1 MITGVKAHVQA
12 IMTRGFLSDESGKII
27 TVSTANFNLVRGA
40 KKSSQLTLSQ
50 DQSAAVAH
58 RGSPLVIQ
66 GGPGTGKTTVLV
78 EAALARITEG
88 QNPDSI
94 LLLTFG
100 RERASELR
108 DAIALRTT
116 KTMFE
121 PLARTF
127 HSLAFSIVK
136 MKAEKSDPEPILL
149 SGPEQESYIK
159 ELLAGDIEDGYKEWP
174 EDLHAAL
181 TTNGFARELRDLI
194 LRASERG
201 ISPAQL
207 EQLGIAEGEK
217 YWFAAAKFWQR
228 YLNSMVMR
236 EIGANDSKMRIDP
249 SELVS
254 RATVHLHN
262 NPDVLAKLRAR
273 FSTIMVDEFQESD
286 PAQRALLATLVGADV
301 IICADADSAVGRFR
315 GADPDGLS
323 AALDPFRAHEIVL
336 TTVYRSGSK
345 IFEVGH
351 AYVQGFRGSPITR
364 KRSCGSD
371 NTGVVALHRFRSG
384 AEEAAFIAHQF
395 RSAHLREGISYSD
408 MAVILRSPG
417 LTASALRRAFSYV
430 GIPVAS
436 QLQALAG
443 NPAIAPFLLL
453 ARVAIK
459 AQPLNL
465 DTAERL
471 LMSEFGGADSISL
484 RRIRRAMIAAR
495 ADGDDR
501 SGTQLLLDAI
511 NKSEIFI
518 EGADSVARVHELLEK
533 ARAVARN
540 KKATADE
547 LLWAIWSNAVASNGQ
562 KLADTWR
569 TQSLRPGVRGAAA
582 DRDLDAMMQ
591 LFESAARY
599 SERFPLSGPAA
610 FIAEIATEDIAGDV
624 ITAKGVRP
632 DFVEILTVHSAKGRE
647 WDVVAVAGLQEGTWP
662 NLKQRSSLLGAER
675 LVERQRN
682 PDIPRD
688 QLDIIAAN
696 GLMQDEERLFHV
708 AITRA
713 RGSLFITAVQREDEE
728 PSQFFEAVEVMVNK
742 SDTDEPVLTDVPRP
756 ITAPALV
763 AELRSQLHGAKAQD
777 AAGILKSLS
786 ESGIYLADT
795 QSWVGSVP
803 LSSDLPVI
811 DAEKEVVVSPS
822 GAESFVECGVK
833 WFLQNNGGSDGDSTA
848 QVLGSA
854 IHAFAAKMV
863 QEPGTSKADLIAN
876 LESSWKLI
884 DPDSGW
890 VSASH
895 CESAV
900 TMLEKF
906 VDYHSKTTRTVV
918 DAEMRFDIPLG
929 RARIKGSVDR
939 LEVEAD
945 GRLFIIDFKTGSS
958 VISVKDAKENLQ
970 LASYQVG
977 IAEGGFT
984 QGTISAG
991 AELVYLGTDAAGA
1004 TIRSQHT
1011 VDVEATKTKLN
1022 EIADGMGAATFFAT
1036 INKRCKGCP
1045 VRKSCPVQSDGRT
1058 VIS

>member
-1 MITGVKAHVQA
+1 
-12 IMTRGFLSDESGKII
+12 
-27 TVSTANFNLVRGA
+27 VSKQSFSLVA
-40 KKSSQLTLSQ
+40 PSAPKSTPALTPDQL
-50 DQSAAVAH
+50 AAVAH
-58 RGSPLVIQ
+58 RGNPLVIN

-78 EAALARITEG
+78 EAALARIAEG

-136 MKAEKSDPEPILL
+136 MKAKDDPEPILL

-159 ELLAGDIEDGYKEWP
+159 ELLQGDIADGYKEWP

-201 ISPAQL
+201 IDADELSA
-207 EQLGIAEGEK
+207 LGKSEGEK
-217 YWFAAAKFWQR
+217 YWQGAAAFWKR

-236 EIGANDSKMRIDP
+236 EISATDAKMRIDP

-254 RATVHLHN
+254 RAALHLHN
-262 NPDVLAKLRAR
+262 NPDVLSALRAR
-273 FSTIMVDEFQESD
+273 FTTIMVDEFQESD
-286 PAQRALLATLVGADV
+286 PAQRALLAMLAGSDV

-323 AALDPFRAHEIVL
+323 AALDPYRAKEIVL
-336 TTVYRSGSK
+336 DCAFRSSSS
-345 IFEVGH
+345 IFDVGVRF
-351 AYVQGFRGSPITR
+351 AKSMKGSPVTR
-364 KRSCGSD
+364 KRTCSNENAGQ
-371 NTGVVALHRFRSG
+371 VQVHRFRSG

-395 RSAHLREGISYSD
+395 RSAHLREGISYSN

-417 LTASALRRAFSYV
+417 MQASSLRRAFSQV

-436 QLQALAG
+436 ELQALAG

-453 ARVAIK
+453 ARVALK
-459 AQPLNL
+459 LQPLNF

-484 RRIRRAMIAAR
+484 RRIRRALIANR
-495 ADGDDR
+495 VDGDDR
-501 SGTQLLLDAI
+501 TGTQLLIAALDSGELFIDGAA
-511 NKSEIFI
+511 EIT
-518 EGADSVARVHELLEK
+518 RVHELLEK

-547 LLWAIWSNAVASNGQ
+547 LLWAIWDNAVTSDDQ
-562 KLADTWR
+562 KLANAWR
-569 TQSLRPGVRGAAA
+569 NQALRPGVRGAGA

-599 SERFPLSGPAA
+599 SERFPLSGPGA

-647 WDVVAVAGLQEGTWP
+647 WDLVAIAGLQEGAWP

-675 LVERQRN
+675 LVERKRN
-682 PDIPRD
+682 PDIARD
-688 QLDIIAAN
+688 QLDVIAAS
-696 GLMQDEERLFHV
+696 GLLQDEERLFHV
-708 AITRA
+708 ALTRA
-713 RGSLFITAVQREDEE
+713 KQALFVTAVQRDDEE
-728 PSQFFEAVEVMVNK
+728 PSQFFEAIEVMVK
-742 SDTDEPVLTDVPRP
+742 KLDEDLEPAITEVPRP

-763 AELRSQLHGAKAQD
+763 AELRSQLNGEHAQE
-777 AAGILKSLS
+777 AAAILSAMKT
-786 ESGIYLADT
+786 EGIYLADPAH
-795 QSWVGSVP
+795 WIGSVP
-803 LSSDLPVI
+803 LSTDAPVI
-811 DAEKEVVVSPS
+811 NADLEVVVSPS

-863 QEPGTSKADLIAN
+863 QEPGTTKEDLISN

-895 CESAV
+895 LENAV

-906 VDYHSKTTRTVV
+906 VDYHRESKRTVV
-918 DAEMRFDIPLG
+918 DAEIRFDVKLG
-929 RARIKGSVDR
+929 RARIRGSVDR

-945 GRLFIIDFKTGSS
+945 GSLFIIDFKTGGAA
-958 VISVKDAKENLQ
+958 ISLKEAKENLQ

-984 QGTISAG
+984 QGNISAG
-991 AELVYLGTDAAGA
+991 AELVYLGTATAGA
-1004 TIRSQHT
+1004 TLRPQH
-1011 VDVEATKTKLN
+1011 VIDVEATKEKLN
-1022 EIADGMGAATFFAT
+1022 EIAEGMGAAHFFAT
-1036 INKRCKGCP
+1036 VNKRCKGCP
-1045 VRKSCPVQSDGRT
+1045 VRKSCPVQNDGRT
-1058 VIS
+1058 VIEK

>member
-1 MITGVKAHVQA
+1 MVTPA
-12 IMTRGFLSDESGKII
+12 LSPD
-27 TVSTANFNLVRGA
+27 
-40 KKSSQLTLSQ
+40 QL
-50 DQSAAVAH
+50 AAVTH
-58 RGSPLVIQ
+58 RGCPLVIQ

-78 EAALARITEG
+78 EAALSRIADG

-94 LLLTFG
+94 LLITFG
-100 RERASELR
+100 RERASQLR
-108 DAIALRTT
+108 DAIALRTS
-116 KTMFE
+116 KTMYE

-136 MKAEKSDPEPILL
+136 MKANNDPEPILL

-159 ELLAGDIEDGYKEWP
+159 ELLQGDIADGYKEWP

-201 ISPAQL
+201 IGPTEL
-207 EQLGIAEGEK
+207 EKLGISEGEK
-217 YWFAAAKFWQR
+217 FWFAAAQFWKR

-236 EIGANDSKMRIDP
+236 EISATDAKLRIDP

-254 RATVHLHN
+254 RAAIHLHN
-262 NPDVLAKLRAR
+262 NPDVLAALRTR
-273 FSTIMVDEFQESD
+273 FTTIMVDEFQESD
-286 PAQRALLATLVGADV
+286 PAQRSLLTMLAGNDV
-301 IICADADSAVGRFR
+301 IIAADADSAVGRFR

-323 AALDPFRAHEIVL
+323 AALDPYRAKEIVL
-336 TTVYRSGSK
+336 NTCFRSASA
-345 IFEVGH
+345 IFDIGLSF
-351 AYVQGFRGSPITR
+351 AKNMKGSPVTR
-364 KRSCGSD
+364 KRICG
-371 NTGVVALHRFRSG
+371 NENLGQVQVHRFRSG

-395 RSAHLREGISYSD
+395 RSAHLREGVSYSD

-417 LTASALRRAFSYV
+417 MQASSLRRAFSQV

-436 QLQALAG
+436 ELQALAG
-443 NPAIAPFLLL
+443 NPAVAPFLLL
-453 ARVAIK
+453 ARVALK
-459 AQPLNL
+459 LQPLNF

-484 RRIRRAMIAAR
+484 RRIRRALIATR
-495 ADGDDR
+495 ADDDDR
-501 SGTQLLLDAI
+501 TGTQLLIAAVDDGQ
-511 NKSEIFI
+511 IFI
-518 EGADSVARVHELLEK
+518 EGAAEITRVHELLEK

-540 KKATADE
+540 KRATADE
-547 LLWAIWSNAVASNGQ
+547 LLWAIWDNAETSDGQ
-562 KLADTWR
+562 KLSNAWR
-569 TQSLRPGVRGAAA
+569 NQALRPGVRGAAA

-632 DFVEILTVHSAKGRE
+632 DFVEILTVHSAKGRQ
-647 WDVVAVAGLQEGTWP
+647 WDLVAIAGLQEGSWP

-682 PDIPRD
+682 PDIARD
-688 QLDIIAAN
+688 QLDVIAAS

-708 AITRA
+708 ALTRA
-713 RGSLFITAVQREDEE
+713 KQSLFVTAVQRDDEE
-728 PSQFFEAVEVMVNK
+728 PSQFFETIEVLVTG
-742 SDTDEPVLTDVPRP
+742 SDVDEPVLTDVPRP

-763 AELRSQLHGAKAQD
+763 AELRSQLSGENAQVAASLLSTMKA
-777 AAGILKSLS
+777 G
-786 ESGIYLADT
+786 GIYLANPEH
-795 QSWVGSVP
+795 WIGSVP
-803 LSSDLPVI
+803 LSSDVSVI
-811 DAEKEVVVSPS
+811 DADKEVVVSPS

-863 QEPGTSKADLIAN
+863 QEPGTTKEDLIAN

-895 CESAV
+895 LESAV

-906 VDYHSKTTRTVV
+906 VEYHMESTRTVV
-918 DAEMRFDIPLG
+918 DAEIRFDVKLG

-945 GRLFIIDFKTGSS
+945 GSLFIIDFKTGGTA
-958 VISVKDAKENLQ
+958 ISIKEAKENLQ

-977 IAEGGFT
+977 IAQGGFT

-991 AELVYLGTDAAGA
+991 AELVYLGTTSAGA
-1004 TIRSQHT
+1004 TLRPQH
-1011 VDVEATKTKLN
+1011 VIDVEATKEKLN
-1022 EIADGMGAATFFAT
+1022 EIAEGMGASHFFAT
-1036 INKRCKGCP
+1036 VNKRCKGCP

-1058 VIS
+1058 VIEP

>member
-1 MITGVKAHVQA
+1 MVTPA
-12 IMTRGFLSDESGKII
+12 LSPD
-27 TVSTANFNLVRGA
+27 
-40 KKSSQLTLSQ
+40 QL
-50 DQSAAVAH
+50 AAVTH
-58 RGSPLVIQ
+58 RGCPLVIQ
-66 GGPGTGKTTVLV
+66 GGPGTGKTSVLV
-78 EAALARITEG
+78 EAALSRIADG

-94 LLLTFG
+94 LLITFG
-100 RERASELR
+100 RERASQLR

-116 KTMFE
+116 KTMYE

-136 MKAEKSDPEPILL
+136 MKANNDPEPILL

-159 ELLAGDIEDGYKEWP
+159 ELLQGDIADGYKEWP
-174 EDLHAAL
+174 ADLHAAL

-201 ISPAQL
+201 IGPTEL
-207 EQLGIAEGEK
+207 EKLGISEGEK
-217 YWFAAAKFWQR
+217 FWFAAAQFWKR

-236 EIGANDSKMRIDP
+236 EISAIDAKLRIDP

-254 RATVHLHN
+254 RAAIHLHN
-262 NPDVLAKLRAR
+262 NPDVLAALRKR
-273 FSTIMVDEFQESD
+273 FTTIMVDEFQESD
-286 PAQRALLATLVGADV
+286 PAQRSLLAMLAGNDV
-301 IICADADSAVGRFR
+301 IIAADADSAVGRFR

-323 AALDPFRAHEIVL
+323 AALDPYRAKEIVL
-336 TTVYRSGSK
+336 NTCFRSASA
-345 IFEVGH
+345 IFDIGLSF
-351 AYVQGFRGSPITR
+351 AKNMKGSPVTR
-364 KRSCGSD
+364 KRICG
-371 NTGVVALHRFRSG
+371 NENLGQVQVHRFRSG

-395 RSAHLREGISYSD
+395 RSAHLREGISYSE

-417 LTASALRRAFSYV
+417 MQASSLRRAFSQV

-436 QLQALAG
+436 ELQALAG
-443 NPAIAPFLLL
+443 NPAVAPFLLL
-453 ARVAIK
+453 ARVALK
-459 AQPLNL
+459 LQPLNF

-484 RRIRRAMIAAR
+484 RRIRRALIATR
-495 ADGDDR
+495 ADDDDR
-501 SGTQLLLDAI
+501 TGTQLLIAAVDDGQ
-511 NKSEIFI
+511 IFI
-518 EGADSVARVHELLEK
+518 EGAAEITRVHELLEK

-547 LLWAIWSNAVASNGQ
+547 LLWAIWDNAETSDGQ
-562 KLADTWR
+562 KLANAWR
-569 TQSLRPGVRGAAA
+569 NQALRPGVRGAAA

-632 DFVEILTVHSAKGRE
+632 DFVEILTVHSAKGRQWE
-647 WDVVAVAGLQEGTWP
+647 LVAIAGLQEGSWP

-682 PDIPRD
+682 PDIARD
-688 QLDIIAAN
+688 QLDVIAAS

-708 AITRA
+708 ALTRA
-713 RGSLFITAVQREDEE
+713 KQSLFVTAVQRDDEE
-728 PSQFFEAVEVMVNK
+728 PSQFFETIEVLVTG
-742 SDTDEPVLTDVPRP
+742 SDVDEPVLTDVPRP

-763 AELRSQLHGAKAQD
+763 AELRSQLSGENAQVAASLLSTMKA
-777 AAGILKSLS
+777 
-786 ESGIYLADT
+786 EGIYLANPEH
-795 QSWVGSVP
+795 WIGSVP
-803 LSSDLPVI
+803 LSSDVSVI
-811 DAEKEVVVSPS
+811 DADKEVVVSPS

-833 WFLQNNGGSDGDSTA
+833 WFLQNNGGTDGDSTA

-863 QEPGTSKADLIAN
+863 QEPGTTKEDLIAN

-895 CESAV
+895 LESAV

-906 VDYHSKTTRTVV
+906 VEYHKESTRTVV
-918 DAEMRFDIPLG
+918 DAEIRFDVKLG

-945 GRLFIIDFKTGSS
+945 GSLFIIDFKTGGTA
-958 VISVKDAKENLQ
+958 ISIKDAKENLQ

-977 IAEGGFT
+977 IAQGGFT
-984 QGTISAG
+984 QGTTSAG
-991 AELVYLGTDAAGA
+991 AELVYLGTTSAGA
-1004 TIRSQHT
+1004 TLRPQH
-1011 VDVEATKTKLN
+1011 VIDVEATKEKLN
-1022 EIADGMGAATFFAT
+1022 EIAEGMGAAHFFAT
-1036 INKRCKGCP
+1036 VNKRCKGCP

-1058 VIS
+1058 VIEP